1 VYISKHT
8 GELKKMNVIE
18 IPIVEI
24 VMRKK
29 LMPRDGIKEAVV
41 EDYRA
46 SIEFLPPIKLGIDD
60 GQNVLLDGWHRLL
73 AYKAEGKKTIP
84 AIVDSTIAPEDFYF
98 EAAKANRA
106 HGQRLTATE
115 KRTVSRNLFLKEN
128 RSVAEISVAT
138 GISERHVRRLVES
151 FNEARKE
158 LAREKAGKLAQKK
171 NPDTGKKY
179 TVREIA
185 AILTDDGFDTTKSS
199 VSRWLKD
206 DSAEAEEPVIEAE
219 TVEDDDVEEEEEIQ
233 LPKRDKQSSA
243 KFMTR
248 MMETIED
255 VDLQMK
261 KVKSLTYS
269 AKTLDK
275 IGQLSSTLM
284 KKAADLNDLC
294 LDMTM

>member
-1 VYISKHT
+1 MSIT
-8 GELKKMNVIE
+8 E
-18 IPIVEI
+18 IPIEEI

-46 SIEFLPPIKLGIDD
+46 SIEFMPPIKLGVED

-73 AYKAEGKKTIP
+73 AYKAEGKETIP
-84 AIVDSTIAPEDFYF
+84 AIVDPTIAPEDFFF

-106 HGQRLTATE
+106 HGQRLTAAE
-115 KRTVSRNLFLKEN
+115 KRAVSNRLFLQEN
-128 RSVAEISVAT
+128 RSVAEIAVAT
-138 GISERHVRRLVES
+138 GISERHIRRLVVS
-151 FNEARKE
+151 FNEAKKE
-158 LAREKAGKLAQKK
+158 LARERAGKLAQKK
-171 NPDTGKKY
+171 NPDTGKNY

-185 AILTDDGFDTTKSS
+185 DILTDGGFETTKSS
-199 VSRWLKD
+199 VSRWLRD
-206 DSAEAEEPVIEAE
+206 APAEEEEVPVLEA
-219 TVEDDDVEEEEEIQ
+219 VDDDEVEEEEEIQ

-275 IGQLSSTLM
+275 IGQLSSTLV
-284 KKAADLNDLC
+284 KKAAELNDLC

>member
-1 VYISKHT
+1 M
-8 GELKKMNVIE
+8 KMMSVTE
-18 IPIVEI
+18 IPIEEI

-46 SIEFLPPIKLGIDD
+46 SIEFLPPIKLGVDD

-73 AYKAEGKKTIP
+73 AYKAEGKKTIL
-84 AIVDSTIAPEDFYF
+84 AIVDPTIAPEDFYF

-128 RSVAEISVAT
+128 RSIAEISVAT

-151 FNEARKE
+151 FNEARKD
-158 LAREKAGKLAQKK
+158 LAREKAVKLKKRK
-171 NPDTGKKY
+171 NPDTGKNY
-179 TVREIA
+179 SVREIA

-199 VSRWLKD
+199 VSRWLQEDKWEKERAEKD
-206 DSAEAEEPVIEAE
+206 EVPELEAE
-219 TVEDDDVEEEEEIQ
+219 TVDEDETEEDEIK
-233 LPKRDKQSSA
+233 LPKRDKQSCA
-243 KFMTR
+243 QFITR

-261 KVKSLTYS
+261 KVRGLTYS

-275 IGQLSSTLM
+275 IGQLSGTLM
-284 KKAADLNDLC
+284 KKASELNDLC